1 MIDVFK
7 CSSFCF
13 ADLAYLFLA
22 LVIEKNIFGAES
34 HGVTT
39 QGHPTTIFGE
49 ISVRK
54 TI

>member
-22 LVIEKNIFGAES
+22 LVTEK
-34 HGVTT
+34 
-39 QGHPTTIFGE
+39 
-49 ISVRK
+49 K
-54 TI
+54 TFSEKKAME

>member
-22 LVIEKNIFGAES
+22 LVTEKNIFRVES

-39 QGHPTTIFGE
+39 DPLTIE
-49 ISVRK
+49 TCRK
-54 TI
+54 